1 MTTKAEIIATIQAA
15 ADACGD
21 NQMRI
26 GLGAPGSVVE
36 NAIGEQ
42 KSTGS
47 AWAPEPKSQAL
58 IIEGIAAWLDDAG
71 VGSALKLKLN
81 ELIGAYNQ
89 LREDY
94 NAGTVPT
101 TAPEVDP
108 LP

>member
-1 MTTKAEIIATIQAA
+1 MTTKAEIIAKIQAA
-15 ADACGD
+15 ADACG
-21 NQMRI
+21 NAQMQI
-26 GLGAPGSVVE
+26 GLGTPGSVVE
-36 NAIGEQ
+36 NAIGER
-42 KSTGS
+42 KNTGT
-47 AWAPEPKSQAL
+47 AWEPEPKSQAL

-71 VGSALKLKLN
+71 VGSTLKSKLN